1 MFKLNETHITSCL
14 NIINLVFEFK
24 LMIVNCRGEV
34 KRLVYER
41 NVAKWKTS
49 FFSFAWYLTA
59 LDQESKL
66 SEWRFWKVYKLYIQ
80 DLVDIK
86 ESDSI
91 VIDDIEYSVKWI
103 AKRRWWSLV
112 LTEVVIEVWV

>member
-14 NIINLVFEFK
+14 YIINLVFEFK

-34 KRLVYER
+34 KRLVYEW

-49 FFSFAWYLTA
+49 VFSFVWYLTA
-59 LDQESKL
+59 LDEEAKL
-66 SEWRFWKVYKLYIQ
+66 SDWRFWKVYKLYIQ

-86 ESDSI
+86 ESDT
-91 VIDDIEYSVKWI
+91 VAIDWKSYSVKWV
-103 AKRRWWSLV
+103 AQRKWWCLC
-112 LTEVVIEVWV
+112 LTTVILENEN